1 MAVFSIKRQSCRLWS
16 RGLDGNCLAKV
27 KMWYEGPTF
36 PWESESS
43 WKKHHAIKE
52 NDTNDTKIKKE
63 VFVNR
68 MDKKTDIL
76 EKLETCLSSWNKMRR
91 VFAFALKFRTNL
103 LRKAFPKRDKTELPQ
118 QIGTSEH
125 ISKYC

>member
-1 MAVFSIKRQSCRLWS
+1 
-16 RGLDGNCLAKV
+16 
-27 KMWYEGPTF
+27 MWYEGPTF

-52 NDTNDTKIKKE
+52 NDTNDTEIKKE

-68 MDKKTDIL
+68 MDEKT
-76 EKLETCLSSWNKMRR
+76 E
-91 VFAFALKFRTNL
+91 VLKFRTNL